1 MENPRDNTDAQA
13 SGIDITPARRVGALR
28 TILGGIAP
36 ETPLLIGVLMCVG
49 LVLAIAVASFLV
61 PHDPQTTSAAVLDPP
76 SAAHLLGTDS
86 VGRDVL
92 ARLIGGT
99 RYSILL
105 ALAATAATLTLGLLI
120 GVTAGY
126 FGGIV
131 DWIEMRVVDIF
142 LSMPPLLVAIAVLAA
157 AGPSTATLLVV
168 LIVTYAPQITRI
180 VRASTLQVVRREF
193 VDSARISR
201 VGAATIIWVHILPN
215 IRGLLIVQATITV
228 AQMMMIETIL
238 SFLGL
243 GVQPP
248 APSLGFMV
256 SEGRQWMELAPWV
269 VIAPGTMIV
278 FAVAAFSFVGHG
290 LDKTLTGNNRRT

>member
-1 MENPRDNTDAQA
+1 MEPAAKTLAEAPPPA
-13 SGIDITPARRVGALR
+13 SFARQVLR
-28 TILGGIAP
+28 FIASD
-36 ETPLLIGVLMCVG
+36 TSLLIGVLMCAA
-49 LVLAIAVASFLV
+49 LVLAVSFGGFLV
-61 PHDPQTTSAAVLDPP
+61 PHDPQATSAAVLEPP
-76 SAAHLLGTDS
+76 SDKYFLGTDS

-92 ARLIGGT
+92 SRLIGGA

-105 ALAATAATLTLGLLI
+105 ALAATVATLTIGVLI
-120 GVTAGY
+120 GVTAGF
-126 FGGIV
+126 FGGAV
-131 DWIEMRVVDIF
+131 DWIEMRIVDIL

-157 AGPSTATLLVV
+157 AGPSTTTLLLV
-168 LIVTYAPQITRI
+168 LIITYSPQITRI
-180 VRASTLQVVRREF
+180 VRASTLQIVRREF

-201 VGAATIIWVHILPN
+201 VRGAKIIWVHILPN

-228 AQMMMIETIL
+228 AQMLMIETIL

-269 VIAPGTMIV
+269 VIAPGSMIV

-290 LDKTLTGNNRRT
+290 LDKAFTGRNKR